1 MLTKY
6 YLISNRHTLPNTELE
21 IIKTDNP
28 AMYDGSLQLTLNAL
42 DSTSAVTLTKTNCN
56 ISIDSLILLTVPP
69 KKLLTYFV
77 YQSSSYTVKYFISYP
92 MIYLYIDLFVELQ
105 MKQKA
110 NRP

>member
-69 KKLLTYFV
+69 NKLLTYFV